1 MKKAFKGKFIALFV
15 CFIVGSV
22 VSFLF
27 LFKAISDQKTD
38 GLIINMAGRQ
48 RMLTQKFTNEFFD
61 TVIPNQI
68 RHSALK
74 TAEIATTQIMEDRAK
89 FTKTVFGKLEKE
101 LKGLSGGRELSD
113 VMGSIPLPVTFAQE
127 VSEKINQT
135 GVYRY
140 DFLSR
145 WNINKGK
152 GLKTEFEKDAFN
164 FLLKNK
170 GKPYYKFLEYED
182 QFVLR
187 YATSDVASAAP
198 CVWCHNSHPDSPKQD
213 FKLGDLMGVL
223 VATVPITKDVGLG
236 RGMFAGIEG
245 SGQDGKA
252 NEEKSYVET
261 KKVFEKTMDAL
272 IRGGDVPSGLAMSK
286 IKKLPATENPAIVS
300 QLQHV
305 NGIWKEIQGH
315 VKDMETSEINS
326 PEYLASFMKLRKINV
341 DVVDAMNKAV
351 EMYEAESDKNMAKL
365 QKLQIGSF
373 VLTIIAIALGWIIL
387 FPIKMEDISG
397 K

>member
-1 MKKAFKGKFIALFV
+1 MKKSFKGKIIALFV

-22 VSFLF
+22 VSFVF
-27 LFKAISDQKTD
+27 LFKAISDQKADT
-38 GLIINMAGRQ
+38 LIINMAGRQ

-74 TAEIATTQIMEDRAK
+74 TAEIATTQIIEDRAK

-113 VMGSIPLPVTFAQE
+113 VMGAVPLPITFAQE
-127 VSEKINQT
+127 VSEKISQT

-145 WNINKGK
+145 WNINKDK

-164 FLLKNK
+164 FLQKNK
-170 GKPYYKFLEYED
+170 EKSYYKFLEYED

-187 YATSDVASAAP
+187 YATSDVASAVP
-198 CVWCHNSHPDSPKQD
+198 CVWCHNSHPDSPKQN
-213 FKLGDLMGVL
+213 FKLGDIMGVL
-223 VATVPITKDVGLG
+223 VVTVPITKDVSLG
-236 RGMFAGIEG
+236 TEMFAGIEG
-245 SGQDGKA
+245 QGQDGKIKD
-252 NEEKSYVET
+252 EKSYVET

-272 IRGGDVPSGLAMSK
+272 IRGGDVPLSHTMTK
-286 IKKLPATENPAIVS
+286 IRRLSATENPAIVS

-305 NGIWKEIQGH
+305 NDLWKEMQSH
-315 VKDMETSEINS
+315 VKDLETSEINS
-326 PEYLASFMKLRKINV
+326 PEYLASFMKLRKINSV
-341 DVVDAMNKAV
+341 VVDAMNKAV
-351 EMYEAESDKNMAKL
+351 EMYEAESDKKMTKL
-365 QKLQIGSF
+365 QRLQIGSF
-373 VLTIIAIALGWIIL
+373 ILTIIAIALGWIIL
-387 FPIKMEDISG
+387 FPINMEDILR